1 MGYKWPGNIRE
12 LHNVANYVS
21 TVETSNIMDTHSLP
35 QYIIDQTGICMIES
49 RTDIKFDDKAAI
61 EALSDFDLSLQVLAT
76 ISFLNEIKKTAGRKH
91 ILEIL
96 QKNDIFIQ
104 ESTLRRILMTLS
116 DRQLIV
122 IKKRTQ
128 WKSHYPK
135 RRAVLVRK

>member
-1 MGYKWPGNIRE
+1 M
-12 LHNVANYVS
+12 
-21 TVETSNIMDTHSLP
+21 T
-35 QYIIDQTGICMIES
+35 
-49 RTDIKFDDKAAI
+49 
-61 EALSDFDLSLQVLAT
+61 LSLQVLAT

-122 IKKRTQ
+122 IKKGRSG
-128 WKSHYPK
+128 SHITPK
-135 RRAVLVRK
+135 GERFLLENN